1 MGAASLEG
9 RGEPSNM
16 AVNLTDQQ
24 QAKRRCWSVRLLAA
38 FGVNGKKAVGIR
50 PARGDDHV
58 A

>member
-1 MGAASLEG
+1 
-9 RGEPSNM
+9 M